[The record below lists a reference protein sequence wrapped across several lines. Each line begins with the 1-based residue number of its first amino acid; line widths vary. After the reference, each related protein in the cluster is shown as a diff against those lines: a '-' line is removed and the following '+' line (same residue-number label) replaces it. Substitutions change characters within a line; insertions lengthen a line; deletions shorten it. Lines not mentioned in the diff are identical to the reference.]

1 MPDHIASRPAATRV
15 RLRILRNAGVAVTF
29 ALLAIGGTVAP
40 AAAWSTGFSSSDE
53 QLLFSLTN
61 QDRASAGL
69 HSLVYDSY
77 LHKEAEWRVKDM
89 ADRNY
94 FSHKIP
100 PTNVMVFTFMQKDGY
115 CFNVAGENIGS
126 STYPDDTATAYI
138 ETGFMGSPTHRD
150 NILGTWNN
158 MGVGAYKAADG
169 HKLYAVL
176 FSIPCTAPKP
186 TPKPTPKL
194 TPRPTTAPTANPTT
208 PPTANPTT
216 PPTAN
221 PTATPTANPTETTIP
236 TTANPTATTIPS
248 ATSTPTMQVTDQP
261 TPGVSSSE
269 PSSATPSATPSA
281 TVTPSQTSEIGS
293 EPSSLPSNVGAT
305 GTGAP
310 SSGTMIGDNSGLR
323 IRNQPPSG
331 SLLGSVFQTMFGGF
345 FDS

>member
-15 RLRILRNAGVAVTF
+15 RLRILRNVGVAVTF

-176 FSIPCTAPKP
+176 FSIPCSAPKP
-186 TPKPTPKL
+186 TPKPTP
-194 TPRPTTAPTANPTT
+194 RPTTAPTPNPITPPTANPTT

-216 PPTAN
+216 PPKAN
-221 PTATPTANPTETTIP
+221 PTTPLTV
-236 TTANPTATTIPS
+236 NPTATTIPS
-248 ATSTPTMQVTDQP
+248 AASTPSTQVTDQP
-261 TPGVSSSE
+261 TPSVSSSQE
-269 PSSATPSATPSA
+269 SSATPSATVA
-281 TVTPSQTSEIGS
+281 PSQTSEIGS

-310 SSGTMIGDNSGLR
+310 SSGTVIGDDSGLR

-345 FDS
+345 FGS